1 MEVNREFC
9 LGCGEDLQVSRERRK
24 LGSDSVSGSG
34 SRESV
39 FAEWKILISN
49 EVQVQG
55 IPYYQVF
62 RDQENPGKMCKK
74 CFRNFKKLCKISSQ
88 LRANLALPVEKLC
101 PVITCSRNLASSSSG
116 ITSDSTP
123 TRKRRCYRP
132 NFLKLVSPETT
143 GQGSGSPTV
152 VVNMKLYIY
161 IYINMYIKYFFMNVR
176 LT

>member
-1 MEVNREFC
+1 
-9 LGCGEDLQVSRERRK
+9 
-24 LGSDSVSGSG
+24 
-34 SRESV
+34 
-39 FAEWKILISN
+39 
-49 EVQVQG
+49 
-55 IPYYQVF
+55 
-62 RDQENPGKMCKK
+62 MCKK
-74 CFRNFKKLCKISSQ
+74 CFRNFEKLCKISSQ

-101 PVITCSRNLASSSSG
+101 PVTTCSRNLASSSSG

-132 NFLKLVSPETT
+132 NFPRKLVSPETT

-161 IYINMYIKYFFMNVR
+161 INMYIKYFFMNVR